1 MVLVASFQFRQTSK
15 PEVDALWSL
24 HQNRNELFTSGWQF
38 SWLEPGK
45 RALSHY
51 LLIFFLP
58 GFTLVRVENVLIQ
71 HSDTEWGLIYT
82 SQIQQSFREER
93 KLELETLFCQ
103 IKIEVE
109 WNWRRKL
116 LVISTQKY
124 ILKRLNQFSGKPLN
138 CFSKTVDKSE
148 TGMSVMSL
156 HINWTNNIA
165 VLA

>member
-1 MVLVASFQFRQTSK
+1 MPFGACTKTVMSFLQVDDNFLDLSLVKGHLVTIYSFFSARFYSCKGRKCSDPTFR
-15 PEVDALWSL
+15 
-24 HQNRNELFTSGWQF
+24 HR
-38 SWLEPGK
+38 
-45 RALSHY
+45 
-51 LLIFFLP
+51 
-58 GFTLVRVENVLIQ
+58 VRFDLYITNP
-71 HSDTEWGLIYT
+71 T
-82 SQIQQSFREER
+82 QQSFREER